1 MAEDVLTLLE
11 EYAARFRGGEEPDVR
26 EYLARAGDGADRL
39 ASLID
44 GFLAR
49 AVPPAPSEE
58 RVLMLRAWLE
68 GGAPLLELRV
78 ERGLTR
84 DAVVSELLERLGL
97 DPAKRARVTAYFH
110 RLETGLL
117 DPRPVDRRVFTA
129 LAAALRARV
138 ADLLAW
144 QSRPAPGAAAA
155 PGALF
160 RAAPD
165 AALPDAAPTDVRFSL
180 EPQPE
185 PDEVDRLFLGD

>member
-26 EYLARAGDGADRL
+26 EYLARAGEGADRL

-49 AVPPAPSEE
+49 AEPPAPSEE

-97 DPAKRARVTAYFH
+97 DPAKRSRVTAYFH

-138 ADLLAW
+138 DDLLAW
-144 QSRPAPGAAAA
+144 QPRPAPAAA

-165 AALPDAAPTDVRFSL
+165 AALPDVAAPTDVRFAL
-180 EPQPE
+180 EPPSE

>member
-1 MAEDVLTLLE
+1 MTEDVLTLFE
-11 EYAARFRGGEEPDVR
+11 EYAARFSRGEEPDVR

-39 ASLID
+39 ASLLD
-44 GFLAR
+44 GYLAR
-49 AVPPAPSEE
+49 AEPPAPSEE

-84 DAVVSELLERLGL
+84 DTVVSELIERLGL
-97 DPAKRARVTAYFH
+97 DPAKRRKVTDYLH

-138 ADLLAW
+138 EDLLAW
-144 QSRPAPGAAAA
+144 QPRPTPAA

-165 AALPDAAPTDVRFSL
+165 AALKDVRFSL
-180 EPQPE
+180 ASPPE
-185 PDEVDRLFLGD
+185 PDEVDRLFLGG